1 VCGGVDTVFVK
12 ALATVEE
19 KMLILLDI
27 DRLIGNSIADQLLPG
42 TAAA

>member
-12 ALATVEE
+12 GLATVED

-27 DRLIGNSIADQLLPG
+27 DRLIGNSIADELLPG
-42 TAAA
+42 VAAA